1 MDTPSFQHETVLLQP
16 VVEALAPR
24 SDGRY
29 LDGTLGGGGHAEA
42 ILEASSPE
50 GRLVGLDRDPAA
62 LQATGARLAPF
73 GERVSLVHGRFG
85 DMADLAG
92 PHGPFDGIVLDLGVS
107 SPQLDEAERG
117 FSFGRDGPL
126 DMRMDPTR
134 GPTAAEWLEDVDEDE
149 LVRVLRRYG
158 EEPRARQ
165 IARGIL
171 AGRPWRRTLP
181 LAEAV
186 ARAAG
191 YKGSRRHPATRTF
204 QALRIAVND
213 ELGELER
220 GLAAGLGLLAP
231 GGRMAVI
238 SFHSLEDR
246 LVKAAFRDAAG
257 KTTPRDVYGH
267 LIRPPLGRLVGKS
280 RAGKDLDPDN
290 PRARSARLR
299 VFERAP
305 DSGGSHGPA

>member
-1 MDTPSFQHETVLLQP
+1 MGTPSFQHETVLLEP

-24 SDGRY
+24 SGGRY
-29 LDGTLGGGGHAEA
+29 LDCTLGGGGHAEA
-42 ILEASSPE
+42 ILAASGPD
-50 GRLVGLDRDPAA
+50 GLLVGIDRDPAA
-62 LQATGARLAPF
+62 LAAAGSRLASF
-73 GERVSLVHGRFG
+73 GERALLLHGRFG
-85 DMADLAG
+85 DMAEVAG

-107 SPQLDEAERG
+107 SPQLDHAERG

-134 GPTAAEWLEDVDEDE
+134 GPTAAEWLDAVDEPE
-149 LVRVLRRYG
+149 LVRVLRQYG

-165 IARGIL
+165 IARAIL
-171 AGRPWRRTLP
+171 AGRPWTRTLA
-181 LAEAV
+181 LADAV

-220 GLAAGLGLLAP
+220 GLAAGLALLAP

-257 KTTPRDVYGH
+257 KNTPRDVYGH
-267 LIRPPLGRLVGKS
+267 LIRPPLGRLLGKP
-280 RAGKDLDPDN
+280 RVGKDLDPHN

-305 DSGGSHGPA
+305 APGGSHGPA